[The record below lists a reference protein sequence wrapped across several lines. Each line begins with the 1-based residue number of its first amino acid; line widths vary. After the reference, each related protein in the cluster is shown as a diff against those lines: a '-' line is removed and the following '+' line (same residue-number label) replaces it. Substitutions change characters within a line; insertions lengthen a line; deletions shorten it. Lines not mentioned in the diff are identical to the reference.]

1 MSLTENGKHLCLNVC
16 FEDFLLQPSEVF
28 QQILD
33 FVGLDCSEEDT
44 HALIT
49 EMDASR
55 AYVFKQDMA
64 NNMDFEALKNDPL
77 VQKLGYAECLVGF

>member
-1 MSLTENGKHLCLNVC
+1 M
-16 FEDFLLQPSEVF
+16 F

-55 AYVFKQDMA
+55 AYAFKQDIA
-64 NNMDFEALKNDPL
+64 SDIDFEALKNDPL
-77 VQKLGYAECLVGF
+77 VQKLGYAACFEGFWLLQLKPMQAD